1 VARVKLFDGMDM
13 DGFRQSDLLGSSL
26 VAAIGR
32 ELLLEWQ
39 GGRYFMWVI
48 GSGFTYAGP
57 NNTLLTGGTVTDF
70 ILAGPYGRLEIS
82 GVHADAAVLGQSYTL
97 DDPSVGQAAML
108 AGDDVFE
115 EVVGAPQTST
125 PNADENYLARGY
137 GGNDLMTGGG
147 ARSIFYGGDGA
158 DTLDARA
165 GDGNYLRGDEGNDS
179 IVGAA
184 GFDDINGNMG
194 NDTCVSGGGDD
205 WVVGGRD
212 NDSLAGG
219 AGRNLVYGNLGN
231 DTCDGGAGDDI
242 VRGGQDD
249 DVLTGGAGA
258 DFISGDKG
266 SDTLTGGPGADSFH
280 TFGDAGL
287 DRVLDFHRAEG
298 DRVQLDPGT
307 TYSVAQSGADTVIS
321 MSGGGQMVLVGVS
334 LASLTPG
341 WIFGA

>member
-1 VARVKLFDGMDM
+1 VAHIQLFDGMDM
-13 DGFRQSDLLGSSL
+13 DAFRQSDLIGSSL

-57 NNTLLTGGTVTDF
+57 TNTLLTGGTVTDF

-82 GVHADAAVLGQSYTL
+82 GMHADAARLGQAHTL
-97 DDPSVGQAAML
+97 DDPTIAQAAML

-115 EVVGAPQTST
+115 EVVGAPPTST

-137 GGNDLMTGGG
+137 AGNDLMTGGG
-147 ARSIFYGGDGA
+147 TRSIFYGGEGN
-158 DTLDARA
+158 DTLNARA
-165 GDGNYLRGDEGNDS
+165 GEGNYLRGDEGNDS

-205 WVVGGRD
+205 WVVGGKD
-212 NDSLAGG
+212 NDSLVGG
-219 AGRNLVYGNLGN
+219 VGQNLVYGNLGA

-242 VRGGQDD
+242 VRGGQDND
-249 DVLTGGAGA
+249 SITGGAGA
-258 DFISGDKG
+258 DFVSGDRG
-266 SDTLTGGPGADSFH
+266 DDTLTGGAGADSFH

-287 DRVLDFHRAEG
+287 DRVLDFNRSEG

-307 TYSVAQSGADTVIS
+307 QFTVAQVGADTVVS
-321 MSGGGQMVLVGVS
+321 MTGGAQMILVGVP
-334 LASLTPG
+334 LTSLTG
-341 WIFGA
+341 AWIFGA